1 LGEMKTPVPPPNL
14 DDLLANVP
22 RDRLYELIVKRD
34 RPSVQDKYLPW
45 DKLRYKTPPEGLTHE
60 EWWIT
65 VRMGRDSML
74 RPLPFQAID
83 GSPFSYAMPDEVF
96 RLMDEVTQRA
106 SGQILVP
113 EPVTNP
119 STRDRYVVSSL
130 IEEAITS
137 SQLEGAVTS
146 RRDAKRM
153 LTSGTKPRNRSEQ
166 MILNNF
172 YAMQHIVEI
181 QDEEFTPEAICE
193 LHRIVTEDT
202 LDDPKA
208 AGAIQSNVKSEDRVK
223 IFDQG
228 DKVLH
233 IPPPADQLEERL
245 EALCDFANSGPE
257 SSPYVPPLVRAL
269 TIHFMAG
276 YDHYFEDGNGRTAR
290 ALFYWSMLK
299 QGYWLTEYLTISRI
313 LKIAPAQ
320 YARSFMLTEQDSND
334 LTYFIIYQLNVL
346 KRSLDD
352 LSVYLERKVAELQAT
367 RSLLASTPGHFN
379 HRQIVLLESAT
390 NDPTSEFTVRSHYK
404 THGVTPQTARNDLT
418 DLHSRGFL
426 IRNQIGKEFVFTPTP
441 DLYEKLRDGG
451 ASRNGGR
458 RGR

>member
-1 LGEMKTPVPPPNL
+1 MKTPAPPPKL
-14 DDLLANVP
+14 EDLLATFP
-22 RDRLYELIVKRD
+22 RDRLYELFFQRE
-34 RPSVQDKYLPW
+34 RPSIQDNYLPW
-45 DKLRYKTPPEGLTHE
+45 DKLRYKKPPDGLTHE
-60 EWWIT
+60 EWWAT
-65 VRMGRDSML
+65 TRMGRNTML
-74 RPLPFQAID
+74 RQLPLRAID
-83 GSPFSYAMPDEVF
+83 GSRFSYALPDEVF
-96 RLMDEVTQRA
+96 RLMEEVTQRA
-106 SGQILVP
+106 SGHILVP

-166 MILNNF
+166 MILNN
-172 YAMQHIVEI
+172 YHAMQHIVEI
-181 QDEEFTPEAICE
+181 QHENFTPDAICE

-202 LDDPKA
+202 LNDPAA
-208 AGAIQSNVKSEDRVK
+208 AGAIQSDVKPEDRVK

-245 EALCDFANSGPE
+245 EALCDFANSGSE
-257 SSPYVPPLVRAL
+257 TTPYVPPLVRAL
-269 TIHFMAG
+269 AIHFMVG

-313 LKIAPAQ
+313 LKMAPAQ

-334 LTYFIIYQLNVL
+334 LTYFIIYQSNVL

-352 LSVYLERKVAELQAT
+352 LSSYLERKVSELQAT
-367 RSLLASTPGHFN
+367 RSLLASAPGHFN
-379 HRQIVLLESAT
+379 HREIVLLESAT
-390 NDPTSEFTVRSHYK
+390 NDPMSEFTVRSHAK
-404 THGVTPQTARNDLT
+404 THNVTAQTARNDLT
-418 DLHSRGFL
+418 DLHDRGFL
-426 IRNQIGKEFVFTPTP
+426 FKSQIGKEFVFTPIG
-441 DLYEKLRDGG
+441 DLYAKLRDGATSNG
-451 ASRNGGR
+451 AR
-458 RGR
+458 RRP